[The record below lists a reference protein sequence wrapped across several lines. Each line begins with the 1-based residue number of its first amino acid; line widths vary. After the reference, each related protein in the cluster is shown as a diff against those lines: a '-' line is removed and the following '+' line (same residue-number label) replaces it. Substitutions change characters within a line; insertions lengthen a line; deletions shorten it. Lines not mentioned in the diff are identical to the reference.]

1 MKITADELLAGG
13 ALRHEI
19 TIPPEILHP
28 NGTPNG
34 TAETGET
41 GKKGEK
47 EKTGDEKPVAVLK
60 PLTVRDIQIIT
71 KAAKENDVL
80 SSLLIVQKGL
90 LEPTL
95 DQNQIAS
102 MHAGLVKFLADKIQ
116 EVSGMTASR
125 DTLTEV
131 VQAPLSRA
139 CFILAK
145 EFGWTPQEVSEM
157 TIGQI
162 LLYLEMLNKGDQ

>member
-13 ALRHEI
+13 ALRHEV

-28 NGTPNG
+28 NDS
-34 TAETGET
+34 AKGE
-41 GKKGEK
+41 EK
-47 EKTGDEKPVAVLK
+47 EKQEKQMAVLR
-60 PLTVRDIQIIT
+60 PLTVRDIQLIT

-90 LEPTL
+90 LEPSL

-116 EVSGMTASR
+116 EVSGMTASQ
-125 DTLTEV
+125 DTLTEM